1 MGKGAIRQDASL
13 QASETS
19 NADALTQ
26 IATSQNAD
34 AQTLFNQALPGYE
47 QANQFYETMASGD
60 PYAIARA
67 ASPATQQIAQA
78 TAGAKDNIMNNS
90 PAGGTKV
97 LALENADVSQGAQ
110 VGRVASEGY
119 LGSFNALAK
128 LSGQGIGASNAMTG
142 QAMQGYNAA
151 SQIQSGIIQQ
161 NMQQKGQTLGAY
173 SSFTQDLATGGKQNP
188 GMAGQS
194 PSQTIPADNFGSG
207 GAGYG
212 IGGGDGMTGAN
223 DIGMDYSG
231 GVAAGGGAASVLV

>member
-1 MGKGAIRQDASL
+1 
-13 QASETS
+13 
-19 NADALTQ
+19 LTA
-26 IATSQNAD
+26 IATSQNAN
-34 AQTLFNQALPGYE
+34 AQTLFNESNPGFA

-67 ASPATQQIAQA
+67 AAPATQQIATA
-78 TAGAKDNIMNNS
+78 TAGAKSNIMNNA
-90 PAGGTKV
+90 PAGGTKA

-110 VGRVASEGY
+110 VGKVASEGY

-128 LSGQGIGASNAMTG
+128 LSGQGIGASGSMTG
-142 QAMQGYNAA
+142 QAMQGYGAA
-151 SQIQSGIIQQ
+151 SQIQSGVIQQ

-173 SSFTQDLATGGKQNP
+173 SSLTQDLMTGGKQNP

-194 PSQTIPADNFGSG
+194 PSQTMPADNFGSG

-212 IGGGDGMTGAN
+212 IGVGGGDGMTGAN